1 MGRLGLARRIYFRVR
16 FSNAPQKTMQMKII
30 YKHIE
35 KALKERA
42 RMSKIKRIE
51 VGKICLKSI
60 FENIKSRIQL
70 NSDNE
75 KKC

>member
-1 MGRLGLARRIYFRVR
+1 
-16 FSNAPQKTMQMKII
+16 MQMKII